1 MASRQGPPLTEPPAY
16 GEASPALEHLVLY
29 DDGSSEWLTLKNEK
43 VRYVQATRAAQLVG
57 QVTAS
62 LSADDDMSWFA
73 APVAACVEIL
83 CFNVGSRAVGVRCRS
98 RDTVSYMSR
107 RSWPSLGLSE
117 ERRHDDGVEA
127 HSLLATQVEAEAL
140 GLVDYHNVITEP
152 MDLGTVDDRVEIFK
166 LLQFGVCCSL
176 YAVACIPRRSCP
188 SLGRKHESRDSRVDV
203 HTGRRPRAAGLL

>member
-1 MASRQGPPLTEPPAY
+1 MVFFSISDRVAIRAGLFYEGLVVASRQGAPLTEPPMY

-73 APVAACVEIL
+73 APVAARVEIL
-83 CFNVGSRAVGVRCRS
+83 GFNSGPRAVGVRWCS
-98 RDTVSYMSR
+98 RDTVSCMYR

-117 ERRHDDGVEA
+117 GHDAGVEA
-127 HSLLATQVEAEAL
+127 S
-140 GLVDYHNVITEP
+140 
-152 MDLGTVDDRVEIFK
+152 
-166 LLQFGVCCSL
+166 
-176 YAVACIPRRSCP
+176 
-188 SLGRKHESRDSRVDV
+188 
-203 HTGRRPRAAGLL
+203 